1 MHDKY
6 RKRMRTTRI
15 DNRLR
20 RQIATEAAR
29 RLVGR
34 LSDSGPA
41 GVSRLTAAEL
51 GLAKRQGVAVLGQR
65 VRESDLP
72 SDSDVREELLAFLKS
87 RPDEPAKP
95 EPEPEP
101 GEVAKLADH
110 LDRFAIFKL
119 RLEPLHDVKLNPRT
133 HPEGDALYH
142 SLQVFEN
149 ARAARPFD
157 DEFLLAALL
166 HEVGRA
172 IDRDAPA
179 AAALAAL
186 EGTISDRTAWLI
198 EHLPET
204 LPGVTRMP
212 SVRNLNQLRRSEH
225 FSDLDLLRE
234 LDLASRVPGAAVP
247 SIDEAIDY
255 IKQLE
260 ADADL
265 DSGDAP

>member
-6 RKRMRTTRI
+6 RKRLRTNRA
-15 DNRLR
+15 DQRLR

-29 RLVGR
+29 RLLGR
-34 LSDSGPA
+34 MTADADPA
-41 GVSRLTAAEL
+41 EISRLTAAEL
-51 GLAKRQGVAVLGQR
+51 AHAKRQGVAVLGQR

-72 SDSDVREELLAFLKS
+72 SDSDVREQLLSFLKS
-87 RPDEPAKP
+87 RSEQP
-95 EPEPEP
+95 EEAEPEP
-101 GEVAKLADH
+101 GDLARLADH
-110 LDRFAIFKL
+110 LDRFAIYKL

-133 HPEGDALYH
+133 HPEGDALFH
-142 SLQVFEN
+142 SLQLFEH

-157 DEFLLAALL
+157 EEFLLAALL

-172 IDRDAPA
+172 IDREAPA

-186 EGTISDRTAWLI
+186 EGTISERTAWLI

-204 LPGVTRMP
+204 LPGVNRMP

-225 FSDLDLLRE
+225 FPDLDLLRE

-247 SIDEAIDY
+247 TVDESIDY
-255 IKQLE
+255 IRQLAGE
-260 ADADL
+260 AAHDA
-265 DSGDAP
+265 GEDA